1 MEYDSEVRKLS
12 EDFYADYP
20 ENLYPEIL
28 RKDERPYTCLLI
40 DVHED
45 YLICLPFRTMMNHP
59 QGFRFLKSKR
69 ASQFHSGL
77 DYSKLALITDPSYID
92 QRPAVVDND
101 EFKIVVDNLDKIVG
115 EVIQYIDDY
124 AAHISGTR
132 PLHPR
137 EYARRYQFS
146 TLPYFHGILGL

>member
-40 DVHED
+40 DVRED
-45 YLICLPFRTMMNHP
+45 YLICLPFRTMMNHS
-59 QGFRFLKSKR
+59 QGFHFLKSKR
-69 ASQFHSGL
+69 ASRFHSGL
-77 DYSKLALITDPSYID
+77 DYSKLALITNPSYID
-92 QRPAVVDND
+92 QKPAVVDND
-101 EFKIVVDNLDKIVG
+101 EFKIVVDNLDKIAG

-124 AAHISGTR
+124 TAHISGAR